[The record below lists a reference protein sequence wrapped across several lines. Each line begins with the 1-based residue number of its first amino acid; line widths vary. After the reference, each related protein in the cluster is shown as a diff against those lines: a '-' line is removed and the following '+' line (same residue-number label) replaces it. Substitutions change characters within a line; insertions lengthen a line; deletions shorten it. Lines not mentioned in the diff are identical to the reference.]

1 MTTQQIERIEVDMDE
16 LESILERA
24 RAVLGEEDHR
34 KLKSAVETLDFLTH
48 EIESKDVSLK
58 RLRGLLFGSPTE
70 KLENVLPDEGK
81 DGSVGTGDEVADDDD
96 ERDVVDKPKPKGH
109 GRNGADKYEGA
120 EKIEVPHELLKP
132 GDGCPNGGCRGKVY
146 RQKPSVIVRVRG
158 QAPLHAKVVELERLR
173 CNLCGEVFRAKA
185 PAGIGERKYDETAAS
200 MIALLKYGSG
210 LPFNRLEGLEG
221 NLGIPLPAATQWDI
235 VSGAARVIWS
245 AYGELLHQA
254 AQGDVFHNDDTTAR
268 ILALM
273 GKRREKTLAAMEVD
287 ALSERTG
294 IFTSGIVS
302 LSAELRIALFFTGRK
317 HAGENL
323 ERVLAE
329 RNAECALPIQMCDAL
344 SRNVC
349 GDFETILA
357 NCNAHARR
365 QFVDV
370 SENFPEEC
378 RHVLETLAEVYK
390 NDADAKELKLSP
402 EERLALHRESSRP
415 LMVKLLLWF
424 REKFAQKRIEPN
436 STLAGAIAYMKKH
449 WLKLTLFY
457 REAGAPLDNS
467 IVERALKK
475 AILHRKNAMFFKTE
489 NGARVADLFMSLI
502 YTAKLSGA
510 NPFDYLSELQRHSSE
525 LSENPAEWMPWNYR
539 KTLTRLAQEHS

>member
-1 MTTQQIERIEVDMDE
+1 MTTQQIERLEVDMDE

-34 KLKSAVETLDFLTH
+34 KLKTAVETLDFLTH

-81 DGSVGTGDEVADDDD
+81 GGSVGTGDDVADADDG
-96 ERDVVDKPKPKGH
+96 RDGAEKPKPKGH
-109 GRNGADKYEGA
+109 GRNGAEKYEGA
-120 EKIEVPHELLKP
+120 EKIEVPHESLKP
-132 GDGCPNGGCRGKVY
+132 GDGCPAEGCKGKVY

-158 QAPLHAKVVELERLR
+158 RAPLSAKVFELERLR

-185 PAGIGERKYDETAAS
+185 PDGIGERKYDETAAS

-221 NLGIPLPAATQWDI
+221 NLGIPLPAGTQWGI
-235 VSGAARVIWS
+235 VNGAHETIS
-245 AYGELLHQA
+245 PAYWELIRQA

-287 ALSERTG
+287 AHSERTG

-329 RNAECALPIQMCDAL
+329 RNAESALPIQMCDAL

-402 EERLALHRESSRP
+402 EKRLALHRESSRP

-424 REKFAQKRIEPN
+424 REKFAEKRIEPN
-436 STLAGAIAYMKKH
+436 STLGGAIAYMKKH

-502 YTAKLSGA
+502 YTAELSGA

-539 KTLTRLAQEHS
+539 ETLTRLAQKHA